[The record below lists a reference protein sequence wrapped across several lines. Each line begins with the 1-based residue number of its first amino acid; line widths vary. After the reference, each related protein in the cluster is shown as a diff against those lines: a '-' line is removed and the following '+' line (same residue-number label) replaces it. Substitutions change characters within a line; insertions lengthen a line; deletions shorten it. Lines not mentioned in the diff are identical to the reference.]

1 MGKGPKHEGTLRP
14 ALEFLGR
21 FGTAWLVG
29 LGVLAVVPAIERS
42 AIQATIAG
50 LGIASHLMKIEC
62 VISGS
67 DINIAGADLRIIT
80 DCTPIMSTLALWA
93 AMFAFPAPVPWKLGG
108 MATGVAVLWV
118 FNLARVLTL
127 AFVLRSHPTWFGFAH
142 VYLWQSVTLLVVL
155 AMFVAWVRLQR
166 AT

>member
-1 MGKGPKHEGTLRP
+1 MGKGPNRGGTLRP
-14 ALEFLGR
+14 VLEFLGR

-29 LGVLAVVPAIERS
+29 LGVLAFVPAIERL

-50 LGIASHLMKIEC
+50 PGIASHLLKVEC

-67 DINIAGADLRIIT
+67 NVKIAGADLQIIT
-80 DCTPIMSTLALWA
+80 DCTPIMPTLALWA
-93 AMFAFPAPVPWKLGG
+93 AMFAFPSPAPWKLGG
-108 MATGVAVLWV
+108 MATGGAALWV
-118 FNLARVLTL
+118 FNLARVLAL

-155 AMFVAWVRLQR
+155 AMFVAWVRRQR